1 MIDLAT
7 VGWVKPPTV
16 SQVLSIA
23 KLASPVTTKGKELHT
38 AYFMTKVC
46 YRKESMY
53 TVCKE
58 VVAMAVTGFQHLL
71 VVLVQ
76 GLALYNS
83 RNIGSSCESLRA
95 PLL

>member
-1 MIDLAT
+1 
-7 VGWVKPPTV
+7 
-16 SQVLSIA
+16 
-23 KLASPVTTKGKELHT
+23 
-38 AYFMTKVC
+38 
-46 YRKESMY
+46 MY
-53 TVCKE
+53 TVCKQ